1 MNALRRRGDGDRAQV
16 GVELL
21 VVFIAAVVVAA
32 IAASLLLNTAL
43 ALQAQAQETGEESLD
58 QLTERVQVVS
68 ALGEV
73 GDDGTVETVRLRVR
87 TAPGTDSVDLES
99 ASVQTVGDGVAPSP
113 SVEVVGDDDDAV
125 LTEGSDIG
133 YVRIYGDSGLDD
145 GEGLSPGDEVTVRLT
160 TAAGATTTHVLRVPG
175 TLAGKS
181 VVEL

>member
-1 MNALRRRGDGDRAQV
+1 MSSGRRREGDDRAQV

-21 VVFIAAVVVAA
+21 VVFIAAVLVAA

-43 ALQAQAQETGEESLD
+43 ALQAQAEETGEESLD
-58 QLTERVQVVS
+58 QLTERMQVVS

-73 GDDGTVETVRLRVR
+73 GDEGTVRTVTLRVQ
-87 TAPGTDSVDLES
+87 TAPGTDSVDLEA
-99 ASVQTVGDGVAPSP
+99 ASVQTVGDGVDASP
-113 SVEVVGDDDDAV
+113 SVEVVGDDGAV

-133 YVRIYGDSGLDD
+133 YVRIYGESGL
-145 GEGLSPGDEVTVRLT
+145 GESEGLSPGDEVTVRLT
-160 TAAGATTTHVLRVPG
+160 TAAGATTTHVLTVPQ

>member
-1 MNALRRRGDGDRAQV
+1 MNALRRRGDDDRAQV

-68 ALGEV
+68 AVGEV

-87 TAPGTDSVDLES
+87 TAPGTDSVDLKA
-99 ASVQTVGDGVAPSP
+99 ASVQTVGDGVDPSP
-113 SVEVVGDDDDAV
+113 SVEVVGDDDAV
-125 LTEGSDIG
+125 LTDGSDIG
-133 YVRIYGDSGLDD
+133 YVRIYGESGVDES
-145 GEGLSPGDEVTVRLT
+145 EGLPPGDEVTVRLT
-160 TAAGATTTHVLRVPG
+160 TAAGATTTHVLRVPD

>member
-1 MNALRRRGDGDRAQV
+1 MNAGRRREDDDRAQV

-43 ALQAQAQETGEESLD
+43 ALQVQAEETGEESLD
-58 QLTERVQVVS
+58 QLTDRVQVVS
-68 ALGEV
+68 AIGEV
-73 GDDGTVETVRLRVR
+73 GDDRVETVRLRVR
-87 TAPGTDSVDLES
+87 TAPGTDSVDLEA
-99 ASVQTVGDGVAPSP
+99 ASVQTVGDGVDPSP
-113 SVEVVGDDDDAV
+113 SVEVVGGDDAV

-133 YVRIYGDSGLDD
+133 YVRIYGESGLDE
-145 GEGLSPGDEVTVRLT
+145 GAGLSPGDEVTVRIT
-160 TAAGATTTHVLRVPG
+160 TAAGATTTHVLRVPS